1 MVSFGFPLGSDVE
14 GFYIS
19 NVSHNLT
26 ITLQMIT
33 NATNKRKDRTLK
45 RIPLYYSL
53 LAIHAKAGSKL
64 LRPAR
69 YERESECANRTQRNN
84 QGR

>member
-1 MVSFGFPLGSDVE
+1 MGSFGFPPGSDVG
-14 GFYIS
+14 GFYIT
-19 NVSHNLT
+19 NVSYNLT

-33 NATNKRKDRTLK
+33 NAINKRKDKTLK

-64 LRPAR
+64 LRSPR
-69 YERESECANRTQRNN
+69 YERESECTYRTQRNY

>member
-1 MVSFGFPLGSDVE
+1 MVSFGFPPGRSVG
-14 GFYIS
+14 GFYIFNIS
-19 NVSHNLT
+19 DNLT

-33 NATNKRKDRTLK
+33 NALNQRKDRTLK

-64 LRPAR
+64 LRAAR
-69 YERESECANRTQRNN
+69 YERESECTYRIELKTPNR
-84 QGR
+84 

>member
-1 MVSFGFPLGSDVE
+1 MGSFGFPPGRSVG
-14 GFYIS
+14 GFYIFNIS
-19 NVSHNLT
+19 DNLT

-33 NATNKRKDRTLK
+33 NALNQRKDRTIK

-64 LRPAR
+64 LLTPR
-69 YERESECANRTQRNN
+69 YERESECTYRVKFKTANR
-84 QGR
+84 

>member
-1 MVSFGFPLGSDVE
+1 MVSFGFPLGSDVG

-19 NVSHNLT
+19 NVSYNLT

-33 NATNKRKDRTLK
+33 NAINKRKDKTLK
-45 RIPLYYSL
+45 RIPLYYTL
-53 LAIHAKAGSKL
+53 LANYTKAGSKL
-64 LRPAR
+64 LRSPR
-69 YERESECANRTQRNN
+69 YERESECTYRTQRNN